1 MAKEEATKVFLHK
14 FRLGLSL
21 SIGLL
26 SGMTGASIPNITIF
40 AAGIANA
47 TALGVYSAFQ
57 QMTHKR
63 SVIITFIASTVGALL
78 PVSSYAFMKT
88 NAALVASMA
97 LTVFLLFAASSTSLE
112 NKTFKDGIK
121 NIGMTF
127 LIAILTFIVGIL
139 IRPML

>member
-47 TALGVYSAFQ
+47 ASFGVYSAFQ
-57 QMTHKR
+57 QFTHKH
-63 SVIITFIASTVGALL
+63 SVIATFIASTIGALL
-78 PVSSYAFMKT
+78 PVSSYAFMTTK
-88 NAALVASMA
+88 AALAASMA
-97 LTVFLLFAASSTSLE
+97 LAFFLLFVASSTAVE

-121 NIGMTF
+121 NIGMIF
-127 LIAILTFIVGIL
+127 LIATLTFIVGIL